1 MPQSPIKVLYIS
13 HSHPPDEA
21 PLENMGGMQRVS
33 MQLVQALENKPSVK
47 IQTIIQKV
55 PWKGIEWRTFLFLL
69 KLRCQIPEVIDRYNP
84 DVILF
89 SSMVT
94 ASMARWLKGR
104 VSIPMVTINHGQD
117 VTMHYGWYQN
127 HVRKVL
133 NALDGVISVSKAT
146 KQACIDRGMNP
157 EKGEAIPN
165 GIQIQDMLLQNA
177 DYMNPAHVEQI
188 LDMEQTEATD
198 EIKALK
204 KTAKKEFGEHIN
216 VKLLDKPVL
225 LSVGRQVPRKGH
237 AWFIDKVLTQLR
249 HPCHYLLIGDGPER
263 NAIKKVIQRNT
274 ELFAERNIHVHILG
288 RKSDYWVHKAY
299 TAADIFMMPN
309 IKVEGDMEGF
319 GIVLLEANLHFTPV
333 LCSDLEGMK
342 DVVEQGING
351 IKVKSEHQEHY
362 VMELE
367 KLLSNETLL
376 QMSLMGCIHV
386 WENFQWDKVAEQ
398 YIQYIYNVS
407 GVQRQ
412 NEMSA

>member
-1 MPQSPIKVLYIS
+1 MSQSPIKVLYIS

-47 IQTIIQKV
+47 IETIIQKV
-55 PWKGIEWRTFLFLL
+55 PWKGIEWRTIIFLL

-117 VTMHYGWYQN
+117 VTLNYGWYQN

-157 EKGEAIPN
+157 KKGEAIPN

-216 VKLLDKPVL
+216 IKLLDKPVL

-263 NAIKKVIQRNT
+263 NVIKKVIQRNT
-274 ELFAERNIHVHILG
+274 ELLAERNIHVHVLG

-398 YIQYIYNVS
+398 YIQYIYKVS

>member
-1 MPQSPIKVLYIS
+1 MCI
-13 HSHPPDEA
+13 
-21 PLENMGGMQRVS
+21 R
-33 MQLVQALENKPSVK
+33 
-47 IQTIIQKV
+47 
-55 PWKGIEWRTFLFLL
+55 
-69 KLRCQIPEVIDRYNP
+69 DR
-84 DVILF
+84 
-89 SSMVT
+89 
-94 ASMARWLKGR
+94 
-104 VSIPMVTINHGQD
+104 
-117 VTMHYGWYQN
+117 
-127 HVRKVL
+127 
-133 NALDGVISVSKAT
+133 
-146 KQACIDRGMNP
+146 
-157 EKGEAIPN
+157 
-165 GIQIQDMLLQNA
+165 
-177 DYMNPAHVEQI
+177 
-188 LDMEQTEATD
+188 
-198 EIKALK
+198 
-204 KTAKKEFGEHIN
+204 
-216 VKLLDKPVL
+216 

-263 NAIKKVIQRNT
+263 NAIQKVIQRNT
-274 ELFAERNIHVHILG
+274 ELLAERNIHVHILG